1 MSPTRAELKREARAA
16 ALAVGVFLAFYF
28 APLDAP
34 RLRGAVIESLALV
47 QWYARE
53 HMVFGL
59 LPAFF
64 IAGAIAA
71 FVSKGAVMR
80 YLGARAKRA
89 VAYTVASVS
98 GCVLAVCSCTILPL
112 FAGIYSRGAGLG
124 PATTFLYAGPAIN
137 VIAIFLTARVLG
149 AEIGVARAVGAIVFS
164 IVIGLLMHLI
174 FRKDEAV
181 RAGDSFGE
189 QEREHERPI
198 AHTLGFFAA
207 MVAVLA
213 FANWSEAAATSPL
226 SQWILEWKWSL
237 TAGAGAGL
245 AFLLVRW
252 HGVPPSRMAIAAAP
266 VVVLAVLF
274 RGNPMVPFVAG
285 IVAVTAVGI
294 STAGEPR
301 EWVGGSWGFA
311 KDILPLLLAGILI
324 VGLLLGRPGH
334 EGLISTEWVASFVGG
349 NSLRANLV
357 ASMAGGLMYF
367 CTMTE
372 VPIVQ
377 GLVGAGM
384 GKGPALAFLLAG
396 PAVSL
401 PNILILRRVIGTRKT
416 ATYIA
421 LVVVMSTLTGAMFGL
436 LRG

>member
-1 MSPTRAELKREARAA
+1 MDLRRELRTF
-16 ALAVGVFLAFYF
+16 ALIVGAFLAFYF
-28 APLDAP
+28 VPLDAP

-64 IAGAIAA
+64 IAGAISAL
-71 FVSKGAVMR
+71 VSKAAVMR
-80 YLGARAKRA
+80 YLGARAKRVVAYA
-89 VAYTVASVS
+89 VASIS
-98 GCVLAVCSCTILPL
+98 GCVLAVCSCTVLPL

-149 AEIGVARAVGAIVFS
+149 AEIGIARAVGAIAFS

-174 FRKDEAV
+174 FRKDEVV
-181 RAGDSFGE
+181 RADRALGQPE
-189 QEREHERPI
+189 PEHDRPI
-198 AHTLGFFAA
+198 LHTLGFFAA
-207 MVAVLA
+207 MVALLA

-226 SQWILEWKWSL
+226 SQWILRWKWSL
-237 TAGAGAGL
+237 TATAGL
-245 AFLLVRW
+245 ALAVLLVRW
-252 HGVPPSRMAIAAAP
+252 YGVPPRRMAAAAVP
-266 VVVLAVLF
+266 VVILALVF
-274 RGNPMVPFVAG
+274 RGSPMVPFVAG
-285 IVAVTAVGI
+285 VAAVAAVALSSKG
-294 STAGEPR
+294 GPR
-301 EWVGGSWGFA
+301 EWIGGSWGFA
-311 KDILPLLLAGILI
+311 KDILPLLLAGILV

-334 EGLISTEWVASFVGG
+334 EGLISTHWVGGLVGG
-349 NSLRANLV
+349 NSLRANFV

-377 GLVGAGM
+377 GLLGSGM

-416 ATYIA
+416 GTYLI
-421 LVVVMSTLTGAMFGL
+421 LVVIMSTLTGALFGAL
-436 LRG
+436 TA